1 MVYDFVYINSGRM
14 EWKNT
19 FFVTSSNLVVI
30 KFLKMKNLAL
40 GWEGGGVGGLS
51 NCLSDLVIY
60 ID

>member
-40 GWEGGGVGGLS
+40 GWERGGGGGGVFKIPSLF
-51 NCLSDLVIY
+51 
-60 ID
+60 